1 VVKGW
6 TLLALGLAV
15 FGVPGLVIGF
25 RELGRPGGDVAAG
38 FVELAMFALT
48 GVAIWIAR
56 AKEGIG
62 WAQLGLAKPRAAQTA
77 GLTLLGLVAV
87 VAVLAAC
94 LGFFQLVGWSYGEG
108 DGVERPIWLL
118 TLMIVRAGT
127 VEELTYRSIA
137 IDHTAGITGSHTL
150 GWVIPGLLFGVAHYS
165 QGMPGILI
173 ATATGLT
180 LTALYLWK
188 RNLWAN
194 FAIHFIVDFVPNILL
209 PLLGVIE

>member
-1 VVKGW
+1 V
-6 TLLALGLAV
+6 LALVLAM

-38 FVELAMFALT
+38 FVELGMFALT

-56 AKEGIG
+56 AKEGLS
-62 WAQLGLAKPRAAQTA
+62 WAQLGLARPRAAQTA
-77 GLTLLGLVAV
+77 GLTLLGLAGVAV
-87 VAVLAAC
+87 VLAAC
-94 LGFFQLVGWSYGEG
+94 LGLFQLLGWSYGEG
-108 DGVERPIWLL
+108 DGVERPLWLL

-137 IDHTAGITGSHTL
+137 IDHVADLTGSRAL
-150 GWVIPGLLFGVAHYS
+150 GWLIPGLLFGVAHYS
-165 QGMPGILI
+165 QGLPGIVI
-173 ATATGLT
+173 ATTTGLA
-180 LTALYLWK
+180 LSALYLWK

-209 PLLGVIE
+209 PAFGVLE